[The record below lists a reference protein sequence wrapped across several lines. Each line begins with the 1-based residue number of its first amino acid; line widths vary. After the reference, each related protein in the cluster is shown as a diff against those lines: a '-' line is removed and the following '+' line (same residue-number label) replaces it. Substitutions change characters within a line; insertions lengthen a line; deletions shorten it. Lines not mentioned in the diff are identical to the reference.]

1 MAGSMPENL
10 RGHWPTFHLSGK
22 GGPTPGNWSFIAE
35 LAEFDMKIVRNSIP
49 HNVTSIRTYLPLRPC
64 ERPRQL
70 ALVSFGKVS
79 KDHRAFGA
87 EAVFA

>member
-49 HNVTSIRTYLPLRPC
+49 HNVRDTVPRLGFHFPEERLARQRPVEIFTVIGQQFEGRT
-64 ERPRQL
+64 
-70 ALVSFGKVS
+70 
-79 KDHRAFGA
+79 D
-87 EAVFA
+87 